1 MPEGHVLCPHCL
13 GARGQRVNVASGNA
27 GMERLTRPQVWRPC
41 PTCGGH
47 GEVDPVVGRAYIRRK
62 AAGKAMK
69 KDREGRGLSLL
80 QEAVRL
86 GVDPRVLALRE
97 KGEEV

>member
-1 MPEGHVLCPHCL
+1 MGEISLALCPHCR
-13 GARGQRVNVASGNA
+13 GAKGQRVNVAQCGVGLLGA
-27 GMERLTRPQVWRPC
+27 HQRWRPC

-47 GEVDPVVGRAYIRRK
+47 GEVDPVAGRAYIRRK

-69 KDREGRGLSLL
+69 KDREIRGLSLL